1 MGVKSIKSL
10 FIMFLLILIMSQC
23 VHSQAVSGDTA
34 ILNQINERLERNKAE
49 ILKAVKDAQAQSM
62 NETSTAIDLNF
73 KVLDDRIQEFNK
85 NLKRDIALVMVASFL
100 VGFAVSQVIRISIEA
115 RRRKGIINRTME
127 LEANLEKMTK
137 EMQELVP
144 KIKQL
149 KELDQRYSTELKS
162 LTKKPPFIT
171 IQAILLAIITFCV
184 GAVIVYLAVR

>member
-10 FIMFLLILIMSQC
+10 FIVLLLILIMSQC

-62 NETSTAIDLNF
+62 NDTSVVIDNNF

-85 NLKRDIALVMVASFL
+85 NLKRDIAIVMVASFL
-100 VGFAVSQVIRISIEA
+100 VGFAVSQIIRISIEA